1 VGTGAAADEEPD
13 EPLDPEPLDPEPL
26 DPEPLDPEPLTDE
39 PLVAEPVVPEP
50 LVVEPVAPV
59 FGEADSVVAV
69 AAAAA
74 AGEAFALAGGADVE
88 VVEACD
94 VAGAALAGRL
104 PAPSAGSCPV
114 TRYTKIATQTATKR
128 ESVIAATRRRMPR
141 VRCLRAPSRS
151 RARRRASSGD
161 IEAGV
166 KLGSGMNR
174 SIPPG
179 RESEVGPS

>member
-1 VGTGAAADEEPD
+1 VVTGAAADEEPD
-13 EPLDPEPLDPEPL
+13 EPLDPEPLDP
-26 DPEPLDPEPLTDE
+26 E

-59 FGEADSVVAV
+59 FGEADSAVAV

-128 ESVIAATRRRMPR
+128 ESVITATRRRMPR
-141 VRCLRAPSRS
+141 VRCLRAQTRW
-151 RARRRASSGD
+151 RARRRPSSGD
-161 IEAGV
+161 MGEEVGIGGV
-166 KLGSGMNR
+166 MRN
-174 SIPPG
+174 SIATR
-179 RESEVGPS
+179 RESCVGAS